1 MALIDLSQKVT
12 TRLPN
17 EPVKNEDGKSWKYN
31 GLCPVILDSVTLR
44 DQTDETGEFM
54 GITRKVLDFTF
65 KNFKGKDTGAP
76 DRFTTLSEKAVGQKK
91 DENGTLV
98 YRPEKDIIA
107 NNNEMFK
114 RIVHILENCVSSPT
128 YRPITTV
135 PKKEYEANFDLPGNV
150 TEGTP
155 GEQAIARAAAYDKF
169 LTYMAAWFN
178 GDGVKTKAIHLN
190 AAGEPIIHG
199 WLKVLPAYPK
209 KNYYAIPSWV
219 QTGFFEYVSLDKT
232 TGWLNKAVILKVK
245 ANEQLELLAANAVAG
260 PAAGGMPAS
269 GDVTPAMAAFLAQ
282 QNNQ

>member
-1 MALIDLSQKVT
+1 MALIDVTQKVT

-31 GLCPVILDSVTLR
+31 GLCPVNLASVELR
-44 DQTDETGEFM
+44 DQTDETGEFQ

-76 DRFTTLSEKAVGQKK
+76 DRFTTLSEKAIGQKK
-91 DENGTLV
+91 DENGTPVL
-98 YRPEKDIIA
+98 RAEKDIIA

-114 RIVHILENCVSSPT
+114 RIAHILENCVSSPT
-128 YRPITTV
+128 YRAISTITQ
-135 PKKEYEANFDLPGNV
+135 KDLAANFDLPGHV

-155 GEQAIARAAAYDKF
+155 GEQAIARSLAYDKF
-169 LTYMAAWFN
+169 LTYLYNWFN
-178 GDGVKTKAIHLN
+178 GDGTKTKSIFLN
-190 AAGEPIIHG
+190 AANEPIIHG

-219 QTGFFEYVSLDKT
+219 QTGFFEYASIDKT
-232 TGWLNKAVILKVK
+232 TGWLNKPLILKIK
-245 ANEQLELLAANAVAG
+245 ANESLELLAANATAG
-260 PAAGGMPAS
+260 PSASGMPSAQ
-269 GDVTPAMAAFLAQ
+269 DVTPAMAAFLAQ